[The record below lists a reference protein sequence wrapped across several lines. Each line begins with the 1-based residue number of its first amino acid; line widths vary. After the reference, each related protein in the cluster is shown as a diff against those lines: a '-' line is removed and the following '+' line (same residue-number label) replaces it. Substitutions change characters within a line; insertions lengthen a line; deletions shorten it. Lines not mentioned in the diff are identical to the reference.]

1 MKLLLI
7 ACVCALAAAE
17 QPQQTVPTAAQLT
30 VGLTHLYRR
39 FLHAVAPRQLELQ
52 DALDI
57 QWRNGMM
64 AGPPFRSPVQA
75 TFGGVEA
82 PTFSFVN
89 SMITP
94 GQKGFFGKWS
104 KHDTSDLLMTY
115 NRGSLTKIH
124 MLTDGGIHKEVVLGN
139 PLHKHGAKFAVMIPK
154 GTYCIFES
162 LSEDDAAFVTYVAI
176 PAWNPANSH
185 NYSQKEMEAKFPDF
199 SNMFHELSKPGVH
212 EHEHGDE
219 DYDHEHDEHDHD
231 DHDEHDHGP
240 QRRRLRR
247 FRGRGRRFGGRH

>member
-1 MKLLLI
+1 MWPGEGVATMKLLLI

-64 AGPPFRSPVQA
+64 AGPPFRSP
-75 TFGGVEA
+75 
-82 PTFSFVN
+82 
-89 SMITP
+89 
-94 GQKGFFGKWS
+94 
-104 KHDTSDLLMTY
+104 
-115 NRGSLTKIH
+115 IH

-231 DHDEHDHGP
+231 DHDDHDHGS
-240 QRRRLRR
+240 QRRRHRR